1 MFSDR
6 EGKERGEQGRKEERK
21 GKMVRKCGRKNRWM
35 EGLAGEWV
43 DGYTED
49 NGWINRVRWMNGE
62 WVGGLSWG

>member
-1 MFSDR
+1 MFSER

-35 EGLAGEWV
+35 VGLAGEWV

-49 NGWINRVRWMNGE
+49 NG
-62 WVGGLSWG
+62 